1 MATSSTKKAANSAAS
16 KSAAASTT
24 ATTAAV
30 APAATAPAATAPAAI
45 APAAT
50 APAAVQATETAS
62 GTRWFD
68 KVSTRLHKMPLFG
81 EALAATALA
90 WSDSLAALSGA
101 APVFSFAGLADAK
114 VAGLLRRRGA
124 DPVFAVLDAP
134 GWSTQ
139 VGLQFDR
146 AFVATVVEALFGGA
160 DEEFGPGKPDGPLSA
175 VETRIAEVAAGQA
188 AEALRVGFADI
199 LPTAF
204 RVMKLQSKPD
214 LLFLGRPN
222 AAVVVGSL
230 RLVALG
236 HAVGIDL
243 LVPRAALDAFAERL
257 AVLPADEPPCADP
270 RWCEQLE
277 GEVSRAL
284 IGLEAIIEMQAMT
297 LGSIAKLQP
306 GTLLPLPRNAANN
319 VRLLC
324 EGKDLFRCD
333 LGQSSGF
340 YTVRVEEPTAELPSR
355 KDEAL
360 AW

>member
-1 MATSSTKKAANSAAS
+1 MAVTSTKKAATS
-16 KSAAASTT
+16 K
-24 ATTAAV
+24 AAV
-30 APAATAPAATAPAAI
+30 AAAPGAAVSAKPAAI
-45 APAAT
+45 PMPDAAL
-50 APAAVQATETAS
+50 AA
-62 GTRWFD
+62 RWFD
-68 KVSTRLHKMPLFG
+68 RMSSRLDKMPLFG
-81 EALAATALA
+81 EALSATALA

-101 APVFSFAGLADAK
+101 APVFSFVGLADTK

-146 AFVATVVEALFGGA
+146 AFVSTIVEALFGGA
-160 DEEFGPGKPDGPLSA
+160 DEGLAPGKPEGPLSA
-175 VETRIAEVAAGQA
+175 VETRIADVVAGQA
-188 AEALRVGFADI
+188 AEALRAGFADI
-199 LPTAF
+199 MPTAF
-204 RVMKLQSKPD
+204 RFQKVQSKPD

-230 RLVALG
+230 QLVALG
-236 HAVGIDL
+236 QTVGIDL
-243 LVPRAALDAFAERL
+243 LVPRAALDIFAERL
-257 AVLPADEPPCADP
+257 AILPADEPPCADP

-284 IGLEAIIEMQAMT
+284 MSLEAVIEMQPMT
-297 LGSIAKLQP
+297 LGSLAKLQP
-306 GTLLPLPRNAANN
+306 GALLPLPRNAANN

-324 EGKDLFRCD
+324 EGQDLFRCD
-333 LGQSSGF
+333 LGQSSGR
-340 YTVRVEEPTAELPSR
+340 YTVRVEEPTVELPSR

>member
-1 MATSSTKKAANSAAS
+1 MPASSPKKAAP
-16 KSAAASTT
+16 SAAASK
-24 ATTAAV
+24 AAAAAAAAAASASPV
-30 APAATAPAATAPAAI
+30 AGPTPEAAS
-45 APAAT
+45 
-50 APAAVQATETAS
+50 V
-62 GTRWFD
+62 TRWFD
-68 KVSTRLHKMPLFG
+68 KVSSRLDKMPLFG
-81 EALAATALA
+81 EALAAAALA

-101 APVFSFAGLADAK
+101 APVFTFVGLVDTK

-139 VGLQFDR
+139 VGLQFNR
-146 AFVATVVEALFGGA
+146 AFVSTVVEALFGGA
-160 DEEFGPGKPDGPLSA
+160 DEGLAPRKPEGPLSA
-175 VETRIAEVAAGQA
+175 VETRIAEVVAGQA
-188 AEALRVGFADI
+188 AEALRAGFADV

-204 RVMKLQSKPD
+204 RFEKVQSKPD
-214 LLFLGRPN
+214 LQFLGRPN

-230 RLVALG
+230 RLDALG
-236 HAVGIDL
+236 QSVGIDL
-243 LVPRAALDAFAERL
+243 LVPRAALDVFAERL
-257 AVLPADEPPCADP
+257 AVLPADEPPGTDP

-284 IGLEAIIEMQAMT
+284 MSLAAVIEMQPMT
-297 LGSIAKLQP
+297 LGSIARLQP
-306 GTLLPLPRNAANN
+306 GALLPLPRNAANN

-324 EGKDLFRCD
+324 EGQDLFRCD
-333 LGQSSGF
+333 LGQSSGL

>member
-1 MATSSTKKAANSAAS
+1 MAASSTKKAASAA
-16 KSAAASTT
+16 KAAAPAT
-24 ATTAAV
+24 AVV
-30 APAATAPAATAPAAI
+30 APATFAGPPAATAMP
-45 APAAT
+45 
-50 APAAVQATETAS
+50 EGAS
-62 GTRWFD
+62 VTRWFD
-68 KVSTRLHKMPLFG
+68 GVSSRLDKMPLFG
-81 EALAATALA
+81 EALAAAALS
-90 WSDSLAALSGA
+90 WSDSLAALSGT
-101 APVFSFAGLADAK
+101 APVFSFVELLDTK

-139 VGLQFDR
+139 VGLQFNR
-146 AFVATVVEALFGGA
+146 AFVSTVVEALFGGA
-160 DEEFGPGKPDGPLSA
+160 DEELVPGKPEGPLSA
-175 VETRIAEVAAGQA
+175 VETRIAEVAVGQA
-188 AEALRVGFADI
+188 AEALRAGFADV

-204 RVMKLQSKPD
+204 RFLRVQSKPD

-236 HAVGIDL
+236 QTVGIDL
-243 LVPRAALDAFAERL
+243 LVPRAALDVFAERL
-257 AVLPADEPPCADP
+257 AVLPADEPPCPDP

-284 IGLEAIIEMQAMT
+284 MSLEAVIEMQPMT

-306 GTLLPLPRNAANN
+306 GALLLLPRNAANN

-333 LGQSSGF
+333 LGQSSGL

>member
-1 MATSSTKKAANSAAS
+1 MAASSTRKAATSAAAS
-16 KSAAASTT
+16 KSAA
-24 ATTAAV
+24 TAA
-30 APAATAPAATAPAAI
+30 AAAI
-45 APAAT
+45 L
-50 APAAVQATETAS
+50 AS
-62 GTRWFD
+62 EANSGARWFD
-68 KVSTRLHKMPLFG
+68 KVSTRLDKMPLFG

-101 APVFSFAGLADAK
+101 APIFSFVGLVDTK

-134 GWSTQ
+134 GWSAQ

-146 AFVATVVEALFGGA
+146 AFVSTVVEALFGGA

-188 AEALRVGFADI
+188 AEALRAGFADI

-204 RVMKLQSKPD
+204 RFLKVQSKPD

-236 HAVGIDL
+236 HTVGIDL

-284 IGLEAIIEMQAMT
+284 MSLEAVIEMQPMT

-306 GTLLPLPRNAANN
+306 GALLPLPRNAANN

>member
-1 MATSSTKKAANSAAS
+1 MAASTTKKAASSAAS
-16 KSAAASTT
+16 KSAGASST
-24 ATTAAV
+24 
-30 APAATAPAATAPAAI
+30 AATAPAAPAADA
-45 APAAT
+45 APVAVAT
-50 APAAVQATETAS
+50 RTAVPAPAAVQATGIAS
-62 GTRWFD
+62 GARWFD
-68 KVSTRLHKMPLFG
+68 KVSTRLDKMPLFG
-81 EALAATALA
+81 EALATTALA
-90 WSDSLAALSGA
+90 WSDSLVALSGA
-101 APVFSFAGLADAK
+101 APVFSFAGLADTK

-146 AFVATVVEALFGGA
+146 AFVSTVVEALFGGA

-188 AEALRVGFADI
+188 AEALRAGFAGI

-204 RVMKLQSKPD
+204 RVMRVQSKPD

-236 HAVGIDL
+236 HSVGIDL

-284 IGLEAIIEMQAMT
+284 MSLEAIIELKAMT

-306 GTLLPLPRNAANN
+306 GSLLPLPRNAANN

-333 LGQSSGF
+333 LGQSSGL

>member
-1 MATSSTKKAANSAAS
+1 MPAASTKTAAS
-16 KSAAASTT
+16 SGAVKSAAASTT
-24 ATTAAV
+24 AAAAPPAAV
-30 APAATAPAATAPAAI
+30 APS
-45 APAAT
+45 
-50 APAAVQATETAS
+50 AVQATETAS
-62 GTRWFD
+62 AARWFD
-68 KVSTRLHKMPLFG
+68 KVSTRLDKMPLFG
-81 EALAATALA
+81 EALATTALA

-101 APVFSFAGLADAK
+101 APVFSFAGLADTR

-146 AFVATVVEALFGGA
+146 AFVAAVVEALFGGA

-188 AEALRVGFADI
+188 AEALRAGFADI

-204 RVMKLQSKPD
+204 RVMRVQSKPD

-222 AAVVVGSL
+222 AAVEVRSL
-230 RLVALG
+230 PLVALG
-236 HAVGIDL
+236 NSIDIDL

-284 IGLEAIIEMQAMT
+284 MSLEAIIEMQAMT

-306 GTLLPLPRNAANN
+306 GSLLPLPRNAANN

-333 LGQSSGF
+333 LGQSSGL

>member
-1 MATSSTKKAANSAAS
+1 MAASSKKKAE
-16 KSAAASTT
+16 SAAASK
-24 ATTAAV
+24 AAGAATAAV
-30 APAATAPAATAPAAI
+30 PAPAVLAPAVLAPAIPAAAAPAAV
-45 APAAT
+45 

-62 GTRWFD
+62 AARWFD
-68 KVSTRLHKMPLFG
+68 KVSTRLDKMPLFG
-81 EALAATALA
+81 EALATTALA

-146 AFVATVVEALFGGA
+146 AFVAAVVEALFGGA

-188 AEALRVGFADI
+188 AEALRAGFADI

-204 RVMKLQSKPD
+204 RVMRVQSKPD

-236 HAVGIDL
+236 HSVGIDL

-284 IGLEAIIEMQAMT
+284 IESGGHHRVAGDDAGVDRQTAAGHSSAPAPQCRQQCPAPLRGQ
-297 LGSIAKLQP
+297 GSVPLRSRPVERPLHGP
-306 GTLLPLPRNAANN
+306 GRGADRGATFAQ
-319 VRLLC
+319 
-324 EGKDLFRCD
+324 G
-333 LGQSSGF
+333 
-340 YTVRVEEPTAELPSR
+340 
-355 KDEAL
+355 
-360 AW
+360 